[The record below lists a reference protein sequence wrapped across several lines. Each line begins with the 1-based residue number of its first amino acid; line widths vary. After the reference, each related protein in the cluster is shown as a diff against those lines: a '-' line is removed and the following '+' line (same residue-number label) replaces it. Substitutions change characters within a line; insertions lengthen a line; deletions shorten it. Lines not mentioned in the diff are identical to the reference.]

1 MRENKGAP
9 MNQGASSTR
18 RRGSHGGRV
27 IAALAA
33 KFRDLDLAE
42 EAFAEACLNAA
53 QSLAQGRR
61 AP

>member
-1 MRENKGAP
+1 MS
-9 MNQGASSTR
+9 ASLLDQAAR
-18 RRGSHGGRV
+18 AHGGRV

-53 QSLAQGRR
+53 QS
-61 AP
+61 